1 MIETDKLS
9 IFNLI
14 TGNEG
19 EERPSETVIREFEEA
34 ISESEFI
41 QEVRTDSYII
51 SRLFFR
57 LWKSGF
63 LSGGFKNPLFWF
75 FKLIFGGRKNYLI
88 VLMGPRFPKCFPH
101 VFTNGLKAIYLFDA
115 WPSYFNYILRFV
127 NDFKIDY
134 LFVSSKQAAESLN
147 LLIGKSN
154 VFWVPEGV
162 KPVDYKFL
170 PAASCNVD
178 VLSFG
183 RSYNNF
189 HLKIVD
195 KLALKKVNYIFSTVN
210 EKLFPDKKSFT
221 NGLSGAK
228 ISICFPTS
236 VTHPERAGG
245 IETMTNRFLQS
256 MASKCLVL
264 GKAPEEMIQLF
275 GYNPVVEVDLENA
288 AEQIIGILE
297 NFENY
302 SELIEKNYKT
312 VVENHSWAKR
322 WEQISTIFTGNIN
335 QNKTHL

>member
-1 MIETDKLS
+1 MIQTDKLP

-34 ISESEFI
+34 ISESKHI

-57 LWKSGF
+57 LWKSELF
-63 LSGGFKNPLFWF
+63 SGIFKNQLLRF
-75 FKLIFGGRKNYLI
+75 FKLIFGGHKNYLI

-101 VFTNGLKAIYLFDA
+101 AFRNGLKGIYLFDA
-115 WPSYFNYILRFV
+115 WPTYFNSILSFV

-147 LLIGKSN
+147 KLIGKNN

-162 KPVDYKFL
+162 KPSDYKFL
-170 PAASCNVD
+170 PAANRNID

-183 RSYNNF
+183 RKYDNF
-189 HLKIVD
+189 HQKIVE
-195 KLALKKVNYIFSTVN
+195 KLVLKKVNYIFSSAN
-210 EKLFPDKKSFT
+210 EKLFPDKESFT
-221 NGLSGAK
+221 KGLSEAK
-228 ISICFPTS
+228 ISVCFPTS

-245 IETMTNRFLQS
+245 VETMTNRFLQS

-275 GYNPVVEVDLENA
+275 GYNPVVEVDMENPT
-288 AEQIIGILE
+288 EQIIEILE
-297 NFENY
+297 NYENY
-302 SELIEKNYKT
+302 NELVEKNYKT
-312 VVENHSWAKR
+312 VVENQTWANR
-322 WEQISTIFTGNIN
+322 WEQISTILSENIN
-335 QNKTHL
+335 QNKTNT